1 MIHRILTKRLP
12 DNQYYP
18 ELKPKDFIVLHFT
31 AGGSVDGAFQTWKSN
46 AEHVATAFIVDRDG
60 SVYEVFNPNC
70 WAYHLGGTTSKLTN
84 QRSIGIEIVNWGP
97 LRKGAD
103 GLFYAWPSN
112 YSKIVVH
119 PDQVFKLEHPWRQE
133 QYYQAFPDVQ
143 VEAVAKLSH
152 ELCVDFTIPAS
163 IPPLSTIM
171 LTLGAV
177 NDPKLKGIYAH
188 QQDRYRASVALEA
201 VLRFDRGALMYPPN
215 KENVSEALGLMEA
228 WRNLGPLRT
237 YEVSYDPD
245 AEKYLVFV
253 SVPGYGVLKAS
264 LYDDDGTSPLHAVRD
279 ALSGLLS
286 QLHPPYKLD
295 ESLRPITIFRG

>member
-1 MIHRILTKRLP
+1 
-12 DNQYYP
+12 
-18 ELKPKDFIVLHFT
+18 
-31 AGGSVDGAFQTWKSN
+31 
-46 AEHVATAFIVDRDG
+46 
-60 SVYEVFNPNC
+60 
-70 WAYHLGGTTSKLTN
+70 
-84 QRSIGIEIVNWGP
+84 
-97 LRKGAD
+97 
-103 GLFYAWPSN
+103 
-112 YSKIVVH
+112 
-119 PDQVFKLEHPWRQE
+119 
-133 QYYQAFPDVQ
+133 
-143 VEAVAKLSH
+143 
-152 ELCVDFTIPAS
+152 
-163 IPPLSTIM
+163 
-171 LTLGAV
+171 
-177 NDPKLKGIYAH
+177 
-188 QQDRYRASVALEA
+188 
-201 VLRFDRGALMYPPN
+201 MYPPN